1 MSMIDQTRF
10 IERLQF
16 FDGQRLFASD
26 LQALETFNR
35 ELRWLHN
42 QSFHQPGVGS
52 GFAVTGEKGGRVV
65 NVGAGYA
72 TDVVGRESILTQ
84 EEVLAIPPDA
94 GNKGAPVFYDLTVS
108 YPDDSG
114 LEESETREGI
124 CRSRGTIRLR
134 EAPVF
139 CWVELE
145 GENFTPTKTKLR
157 ADLEN
162 GLKIRLARIE
172 VLNCVLNAR
181 PSVALRQSAR
191 PTLTPYIASGFQR
204 IKGVENFSIALPL
217 FTKPEGRL
225 RLITG
230 TVDTSVA
237 GFIAT
242 PEYSAHL
249 GGPRQFRVDAA
260 NFAILDQTSVFD
272 PARDKFEIQ
281 ALVFVMPAAPTS
293 SVMTDA
299 QVAEVDRQITETWVI
314 SWMGVER

>member
-1 MSMIDQTRF
+1 MSMIDQTKF

-42 QSFHQPGVGS
+42 QSLHQPGVGS
-52 GFAVTGEKGGRVV
+52 GFAVSGEKGGREVS
-65 NVGAGYA
+65 VGPGYG
-72 TDVVGRESILTQ
+72 TDVLGREIIQTQ
-84 EEVLAIPPDA
+84 VEVLPIPPDA
-94 GNKGAPVFYDLTVS
+94 GHKGEPVFYDLTVS

-114 LEESETREGI
+114 LEEAETREGI

-204 IKGVENFSIALPL
+204 VETVENFPVALPL
-217 FTKPEGRL
+217 FTRPEGRL
-225 RLITG
+225 RMITA

-242 PEYSAHL
+242 PEYSAHIV
-249 GGPRQFRVDAA
+249 GPRQFRVDTA
-260 NFAILDQTSVFD
+260 NFAILDQCSVFD
-272 PARDKFEIQ
+272 PAKDKFEIQ
-281 ALVFVMPAAPTS
+281 ALIFLMPAAPTS
-293 SVMTDA
+293 SAMTDA
-299 QVAEVDRQITETWVI
+299 QVTDVDRQMKETWVI